1 MNLNSARPS
10 ADLGFEFSDV
20 VENASPYALSG
31 DFGEEPLDEV
41 EPGAGHNMVTIKDR
55 RLCGDL
61 TIRETWELE
70 VVSRFRFHEDRA
82 GRVALRR
89 NGNKGLVPGP
99 IAARYVA
106 NEPIDDLLATLPGL
120 ECRVR

>member
-1 MNLNSARPS
+1 
-10 ADLGFEFSDV
+10 
-20 VENASPYALSG
+20 
-31 DFGEEPLDEV
+31 
-41 EPGAGHNMVTIKDR
+41 MVTINDR
-55 RLCGDL
+55 LLCGNL
-61 TIRETWELE
+61 TIRETWELKG
-70 VVSRFRFHEDRA
+70 VSRSRFHEDLRA